1 MENIIVSACLLGVS
15 CRYDGNSKPCREVI
29 ALKEKYNLIPVCPE
43 IMGGLPTPRLSS
55 EIRGKL
61 VVMKDGSDVTKE
73 YERGAEE
80 VLRLAQMFECKKAVL
95 KENSPSCGCGK
106 IYDGTFSRKLI
117 DGNGITAGLL
127 LKKGIKV
134 FGENA
139 SFLHLKN

>member
-117 DGNGITAGLL
+117 DGNGVTASLL

-134 FGENA
+134 FGESA

>member
-29 ALKEKYNLIPVCPE
+29 SLKEKYNLIPVCPE

-55 EIRGKL
+55 EIRGEL

-73 YERGAEE
+73 YKRGAEE
-80 VLRLAQMFECKKAVL
+80 VLRLAQMFECKIAVL

-117 DGNGITAGLL
+117 DGNGVTAGLL
-127 LKKGIKV
+127 LKNGIKV
-134 FGENA
+134 FGETA